1 MEFCAKALIQPLL
14 LSPSLF
20 PSSSCTQSIIRK
32 MILDI
37 ILCGLFRCTMVLLWY
52 RWRRIITWFAL
63 INWQFVTSYNWRI
76 WWNWPTFFSPFS
88 FHSLLHHCWITVLFH
103 SHSHWLLCVC
113 CYQFDQSYGIVN
125 RPLLIVS
132 SYSCCRCA
140 SCAFYLVI
148 QLWARINTRTGKKW
162 QYHQHIQMTL
172 SWSHLLILF
181 NLL

>member
-76 WWNWPTFFSPFS
+76 WWNWPTFFSPFFFS
-88 FHSLLHHCWITVLFH
+88 LFTSSLLNYRSVPFTLTLTTLCMLLSIRSILWNCESPVTYCFLLF
-103 SHSHWLLCVC
+103 LL
-113 CYQFDQSYGIVN
+113 
-125 RPLLIVS
+125 PLCFLCFLS
-132 SYSCCRCA
+132 S
-140 SCAFYLVI
+140 
-148 QLWARINTRTGKKW
+148 NTIMST
-162 QYHQHIQMTL
+162 Y
-172 SWSHLLILF
+172 
-181 NLL
+181 